1 MLTRRTSAL
10 ALAATL
16 AVTLVGFAPGGAV
29 AKPDKPFPQVLDL
42 PDGWQPEG
50 ITVGHGKN
58 AWLGSR
64 ADGSIYQLN
73 LKTGAGEV
81 ISQGPGTPSVG
92 LKVDRRGRLFV
103 AGGNAGNARVVDIES
118 GDILESYQLTTPPSF
133 VNDVLLHRKAAWFT
147 DSQKAQLYKVPL
159 GEAGALPE
167 ASEVETLP
175 LTGAW
180 AQLPGFNANGIS
192 RTPNHQAL
200 LVVNSANGTL
210 YRVDPETGNATVVD
224 LGGTLLTNGDGLLLK
239 GNTLFVVQNQLEQIA
254 VLKLNP
260 DGTAGTL
267 KRTITSPQDS
277 AGNDLFDVPTTVAR
291 FGSRLYLPNARFS
304 TPPTPTTTYTVVQVP
319 ANATD

>member
-16 AVTLVGFAPGGAV
+16 AATLVGTAPGVAV
-29 AKPDKPFPQVLDL
+29 AKPDTPFPTVLSL

-50 ITVGHGKN
+50 ITIGSNKR

-64 ADGSIYQLN
+64 ADGSIYELD
-73 LKTGAGEV
+73 LKTGEGEV

-92 LKVDRRGRLFV
+92 LKVDRRDRLFV
-103 AGGNAGNARVVDIES
+103 SGGSAGNARVVDTET
-118 GDILESYQLTTPPSF
+118 GDVLESYQLTTGASF

-147 DSQKAQLYKVPL
+147 DSQKAQLYKLPL
-159 GEAGALPE
+159 GEAGALPD

-200 LVVNSANGTL
+200 LVVNSAAGAL
-210 YRVDPETGNATVVD
+210 YRVDPETGAATVVD
-224 LGGTLLTNGDGLLLK
+224 LGGTALTNGDGLLLK
-239 GNTLFVVQNQLEQIA
+239 GARLFVVQNQLNRVA

-267 KRTITSPQDS
+267 KRTITSPD
-277 AGNDLFDVPTTVAR
+277 FDVPTTVAR

-319 ANATD
+319 ANAGD